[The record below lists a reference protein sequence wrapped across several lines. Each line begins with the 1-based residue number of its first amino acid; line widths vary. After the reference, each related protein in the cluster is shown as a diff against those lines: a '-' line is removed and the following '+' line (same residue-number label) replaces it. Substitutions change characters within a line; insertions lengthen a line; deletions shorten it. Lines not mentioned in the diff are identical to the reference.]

1 MLEVQN
7 DRQSLEFISS
17 RFDTVS
23 QSVNAAEQYKIRFY
37 LKVSL
42 YPTLLRSFHQ
52 TFESLQSRC
61 KSICDMHLTN
71 IVSTIRTTCFE
82 INGNK
87 FGTRKLSDIGKQEI
101 VFKGSPKR
109 IITSGTGFR
118 LTVRQAQ
125 RQQILLCFFA
135 AILY

>member
-52 TFESLQSRC
+52 GIRISSVTLQIYLRYALDEHC
-61 KSICDMHLTN
+61 LDNTYN
-71 IVSTIRTTCFE
+71 
-82 INGNK
+82 
-87 FGTRKLSDIGKQEI
+87 
-101 VFKGSPKR
+101 VFWN
-109 IITSGTGFR
+109 
-118 LTVRQAQ
+118 
-125 RQQILLCFFA
+125 
-135 AILY
+135 